1 MFPLQA
7 LERVVPR
14 LRLLSR
20 DEQLE
25 VRDSFFKMEQKSFYL
40 GLGLGLGSKY
50 IYVYIYIF

>member
-50 IYVYIYIF
+50 IYVYIYIY